1 MDNSMFIPIQKVDL
15 ERREVWGWAAV
26 EEPDN
31 SDEVMDYVSS
41 KPHWMEWSQRA
52 QKRSGG
58 RSLGNLRAMHQNIAA
73 GKLIDLRADDMRR
86 GFYIGAKIIDDNE
99 WKKVTQGVYTG
110 FSVGGSY
117 LKRWMDYRDQG
128 KTRYTAKPTE
138 VSIVDAPCI
147 PSATFEVVKADGL
160 VEIRHFRPTD
170 GENVLKW
177 EETKHPRANDGKFA
191 PKGSGGGGGS
201 SKQQESKQTR
211 PSGPSYRG
219 MSDTEYEEEIEQRAA
234 EEGMSVTEYENM
246 LYEYA
251 KEDEE
256 EIERAAEEGIED
268 YDPNAMPDNFVPP
281 KSAELRAGRK
291 RILIFEDRT
300 PQAKPGTFRALDQDY
315 NEKIFAS
322 EKEAREYAESRLQGG
337 KWDDGGYKESSSE
350 GNKTPSADRFVVPER
365 SPEELG
371 RKYAPTGEFRP
382 EDEYSEDELAQ
393 NRGGRDVSPKA
404 MRAERAKQAPAKFEA
419 KDAGDDDWADDDEIL
434 PEGVDQYADAKQQ
447 LDDKLK
453 FARQNRYE
461 PIRQHPKESDVKRAA
476 SGRDKLKESKGPS
489 REWQKMEG
497 GETLAEKFEMFK
509 MLANEILEEID
520 ELEKVDIP
528 GAPEEI
534 ASIQLPGEVG
544 GDYEVEHMPEP
555 STTMT
560 LDENV
565 STGQEQLAQHAVK
578 SQDLSAAF
586 EAWLPKVGA
595 MVKAEIAAA
604 LELKEGK
611 SPSPAVRMVK
621 VARSPIKVSRKEKR

>member
-1 MDNSMFIPIQKVDL
+1 MEASMFIPIQKVDL

-58 RSLGNLRAMHQNIAA
+58 KSLGNLRAMHQNVAA

-86 GFYIGAKIIDDNE
+86 GFYIGAKIVDDNE
-99 WKKVTQGVYTG
+99 WNKVTQGVYTG

-147 PSATFEVVKADGL
+147 PSATFEIVKGDGL
-160 VEIRHFRPTD
+160 VEIRHFSPTD

-177 EETKHPRANDGKFA
+177 DESKHPRDHGKFSSK
-191 PKGSGGGGGS
+191 PGGSGDS
-201 SKQQESKQTR
+201 
-211 PSGPSYRG
+211 
-219 MSDTEYEEEIEQRAA
+219 EE
-234 EEGMSVTEYENM
+234 
-246 LYEYA
+246 
-251 KEDEE
+251 
-256 EIERAAEEGIED
+256 
-268 YDPNAMPDNFVPP
+268 
-281 KSAELRAGRK
+281 
-291 RILIFEDRT
+291 
-300 PQAKPGTFRALDQDY
+300 
-315 NEKIFAS
+315 
-322 EKEAREYAESRLQGG
+322 
-337 KWDDGGYKESSSE
+337 
-350 GNKTPSADRFVVPER
+350 
-365 SPEELG
+365 
-371 RKYAPTGEFRP
+371 
-382 EDEYSEDELAQ
+382 
-393 NRGGRDVSPKA
+393 
-404 MRAERAKQAPAKFEA
+404 
-419 KDAGDDDWADDDEIL
+419 DDWADDDETL

-461 PIRQHPKESDVKRAA
+461 SIRQHHISESDDEPYARTAYDEKQGHTGRLQPVNTNSGKGYFGMTDDAKRQATVRPDEKQPGA
-476 SGRDKLKESKGPS
+476 WYTHAMADGEKTVITHHSNEFEARRRAELHLSNKPLSDVQKVS
-489 REWQKMEG
+489 KMEG